1 MTTINAIS
9 GRAQTDRLSVRIN
22 ETTGVGFR
30 GMIVAMVQW
39 IKQSAARRRGRL
51 ALETMSNAQLKDIGL
66 TRMQAELEAAKPFW
80 R

>member
-1 MTTINAIS
+1 MTTINTIS

-22 ETTGVGFR
+22 EMTGAGFR
-30 GMIVAMVQW
+30 GTIVAMAQW
-39 IKQSAARRRGRL
+39 MQQASARRRGRL
-51 ALETMSNAQLKDIGL
+51 ALEQMTNAQLKDIGL

>member
-30 GMIVAMVQW
+30 GAIVAMARW
-39 IKQSAARRRGRL
+39 MKQASARRRGRL
-51 ALETMSNAQLKDIGL
+51 ALQSMTNAQLKDIGL